1 MITKK
6 IFSNMSLTQRD
17 LEAIARAKRSCWE
30 EIDENWAE
38 TDEGK
43 AAVHSIEMRKYFRDE
58 ADAGLI

>member
-1 MITKK
+1 MITKYCL
-6 IFSNMSLTQRD
+6 SDMGLTQKD

-30 EIDENWAE
+30 DIDENWAE

-58 ADAGLI
+58 ANAGLI